1 MVSSDDWLAGGQR
14 RELAVRAIRRAAR
27 EVLLERGVER
37 FSVERVAAR
46 AGCSRATLYRV
57 AGGKKALLDA
67 VFAEEAAA
75 VAGRISAAVDGLAG
89 EERVV
94 KAILVALREIRSDA
108 STLAWVRNAL
118 LTGDYVQS
126 SADLKGL
133 AVTLTGSE
141 AAAPYSGEWIMRVVL
156 SLLVWPV
163 KDETVE
169 SEIVRSFV
177 APGFR

>member
-1 MVSSDDWLAGGQR
+1 MVSSEDWLAGGER
-14 RELAVRAIRRAAR
+14 RQLAMRAIRQAAR

-37 FSVERVAAR
+37 FSVERVADR

-57 AGGKKALLDA
+57 AGGKKALLDGL
-67 VFAEEAAA
+67 FAEEAAA
-75 VAGRISAAVDGLAG
+75 VAERISAAIDGLSG

-94 KAILVALREIRSDA
+94 EAILVALREIRSDA
-108 STLAWVRNAL
+108 ATLEWVRNAL

-141 AAAPYSGEWIMRVVL
+141 AAAPNSGEWIMRVVL
-156 SLLVWPV
+156 SLLVWPIR
-163 KDETVE
+163 DEAIEAEV
-169 SEIVRSFV
+169 VRSFI
-177 APGFR
+177 APAFR